1 MGYQPYEQP
10 LMMLQQV
17 PQVPQ
22 MPIQGQRITDSVVFL
37 GQAIPPMF
45 AMPHPSIMPNQPD

>member
-22 MPIQGQRITDSVVFL
+22 MPIQGQRITDRVVFL

-45 AMPHPSIMPNQPD
+45 AMPHPSIMPN